1 MIMFARNDDAPPPL
15 TDEQQKLFDE
25 HIPAVGT
32 MAKRRATQFIPF
44 GDQMQHGLIGL
55 LDAARRF
62 DPERGLQF
70 WAFAKPRVVGAM
82 IDAERDGFGN
92 AIHVPRSSRK
102 HRTPEEW
109 ARFQAARFEADEQ
122 AYIAAGA
129 GRWIEGDSLA
139 APADESPID
148 AEALWRAVSGLGK
161 QAALVVMMYHRMHM
175 TMREIGENLGLSES
189 RVSQVRM
196 EALKQLRTNPRVLA
210 ASGRRATA

>member
-1 MIMFARNDDAPPPL
+1 MIMFARDDDAPPPL

-25 HIPAVGT
+25 HVGHVVVV
-32 MAKRRATQFIPF
+32 AKKRATRFVPF
-44 GDQMQHGLIGL
+44 GDQLQHGLIGL
-55 LDAARRF
+55 LDAARGF
-62 DPERGLQF
+62 EPERGLKF
-70 WAFAKPRVVGAM
+70 WTYAARRVIGAM
-82 IDAERDGFGN
+82 IDAERDGFGD
-92 AIHVPRSSRK
+92 AIHIPRTAK
-102 HRTPEEW
+102 KERTREEW

-139 APADESPID
+139 APADESSID
-148 AEALWRAVSGLGK
+148 ADALWKAVSGLGK
-161 QAALVVMMYHRMHM
+161 RAALVVMLYHRMHM

-189 RVSQVRM
+189 RVSQVHT

>member
-1 MIMFARNDDAPPPL
+1 MIMFARDDDAPPPL
-15 TDEQQKLFDE
+15 TDEQRKLFDD
-25 HIPAVGT
+25 HIPAVGA
-32 MAKRRATQFIPF
+32 MAKRRATRYVPY

-70 WAFAKPRVVGAM
+70 WTFAKPRVVGAM
-82 IDAERDGFGN
+82 LDAERDGFGN
-92 AIHVPRSSRK
+92 VIHVPRSSRK

-122 AYIAAGA
+122 AYIDAGA

-148 AEALWRAVSGLGK
+148 AEALWKAVAGLGK
-161 QAALVVMMYHRMHM
+161 RPALAMLMYYRMHM
-175 TMREIGENLGLSES
+175 TMKTVAEHLGLSES
-189 RVSQVRM
+189 RVSQM
-196 EALKQLRTNPRVLA
+196 ISTATEQLATNPRVLA